1 MYDEDFDEEI
11 EEDLPEGNNYAEEH
25 DQAAQ
30 SAHIGTSVQG
40 ITVS

>member
-11 EEDLPEGNNYAEEH
+11 EEDLPEGNNDAEEH
-25 DQAAQ
+25 DGVAR
-30 SAHIGTSVQG
+30 STHIGGSGQG

>member
-11 EEDLPEGNNYAEEH
+11 EEDLPEGNNDAEEH
-25 DQAAQ
+25 DGVAR
-30 SAHIGTSVQG
+30 STPIGGRGQG